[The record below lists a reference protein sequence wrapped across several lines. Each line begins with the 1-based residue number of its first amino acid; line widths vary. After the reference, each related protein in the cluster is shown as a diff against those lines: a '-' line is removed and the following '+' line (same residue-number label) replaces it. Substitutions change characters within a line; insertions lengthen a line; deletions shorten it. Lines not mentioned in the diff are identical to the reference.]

1 MNNYV
6 VFHLHSDLSLLDS
19 CTNYKDYIDKA
30 KELGQKA
37 IAFTEHGNI
46 YDWVAKKLYCDENGI
61 KYLHGVECYLTEK
74 IYTGEDVKQVRDNYH
89 TILIAR
95 NQMGVKEINQ
105 LVDLSS
111 QPSHFYYSPRITFD
125 EFKQI
130 SHNVIKISACLA
142 SPLNVLRD
150 ESLIRYYDYLEV
162 QPHISSADQ
171 KCYNLWLYE
180 MSKKYHKPLI
190 AGTDTHSLNSY
201 KAECRAILKL
211 AKKIAYDGEDEFDLT
226 YKSYDELVEM
236 FRKQGSLPEQVYLE
250 AIENT
255 NRMADSVE
263 DFKLDTSFKY
273 PVLYDNEKEV
283 FWNRIHT
290 MYQDKINRGIIK
302 GGQDYVDRI
311 NEEMRVF
318 EKIGMIGFMLFMSE
332 LTEWC
337 WQNDIPIGP
346 CRGSV
351 GGSLVAYITDII
363 DVNPI
368 FWHTVFSRFA
378 NENRTEIGD
387 IDIDLPP
394 ALRQKVYDH
403 IIERFGSDK
412 TAYILAI
419 GTISDK
425 GTIDEICRALRLRW
439 ESQHPK
445 DNNAPF
451 NKEEVDIIKEAYDAN
466 PEKAKEKYKEVF
478 YYFDGL
484 LNTAISQS
492 IHPAGIVV
500 SPITLPDNYGTFW
513 RDGQRVMCIN
523 MEEIHE
529 VSLVKYDLLALKNIG
544 ILRDCCELAGIP
556 YPKSHEINW
565 NDNAV
570 WQDMITSPVGIFQFE
585 GAYAFQML
593 QRFKPTQINDMNLVT
608 AAIRPS
614 GASFRD
620 KLLAREVNKNPS
632 PEIDELLKNNFGFC
646 LFQEDT
652 IAFLQQICGLS
663 GSESDNIRR
672 AIGRVCH
679 LS

>member
-1 MNNYV
+1 M
-6 VFHLHSDLSLLDS
+6 
-19 CTNYKDYIDKA
+19 
-30 KELGQKA
+30 
-37 IAFTEHGNI
+37 
-46 YDWVAKKLYCDENGI
+46 
-61 KYLHGVECYLTEK
+61 
-74 IYTGEDVKQVRDNYH
+74 
-89 TILIAR
+89 
-95 NQMGVKEINQ
+95 
-105 LVDLSS
+105 
-111 QPSHFYYSPRITFD
+111 
-125 EFKQI
+125 
-130 SHNVIKISACLA
+130 
-142 SPLNVLRD
+142 
-150 ESLIRYYDYLEV
+150 
-162 QPHISSADQ
+162 
-171 KCYNLWLYE
+171 
-180 MSKKYHKPLI
+180 
-190 AGTDTHSLNSY
+190 
-201 KAECRAILKL
+201 
-211 AKKIAYDGEDEFDLT
+211 
-226 YKSYDELVEM
+226 
-236 FRKQGSLPEQVYLE
+236 
-250 AIENT
+250 
-255 NRMADSVE
+255 
-263 DFKLDTSFKY
+263 
-273 PVLYDNEKEV
+273 
-283 FWNRIHT
+283 
-290 MYQDKINRGIIK
+290 
-302 GGQDYVDRI
+302 
-311 NEEMRVF
+311 
-318 EKIGMIGFMLFMSE
+318 
-332 LTEWC
+332 
-337 WQNDIPIGP
+337 
-346 CRGSV
+346 
-351 GGSLVAYITDII
+351 
-363 DVNPI
+363 
-368 FWHTVFSRFA
+368 
-378 NENRTEIGD
+378 
-387 IDIDLPP
+387 
-394 ALRQKVYDH
+394 
-403 IIERFGSDK
+403 
-412 TAYILAI
+412 
-419 GTISDK
+419 
-425 GTIDEICRALRLRW
+425 RLRW

-451 NKEEVDIIKEAYDAN
+451 NKEEVDIIKEAYDEN

-593 QRFKPTQINDMNLVT
+593 QKFKPTQINDMNLVT